1 MRPVALA
8 LVLLATA
15 SARAEGPVPI
25 AVHPFSGRCF
35 DAAQL
40 AERVRARVG
49 ESPVTVGA
57 PPRGSH
63 QEVRVAERA
72 AGIRVEVT
80 ARDGRGQIVGSLR
93 RIVPAD
99 DCATA
104 LEVAGLIVAR
114 AALPL
119 NWRETPRET
128 PPEPAPHPKH
138 VPPPTVTQQASQPQN
153 SPSQNSQP
161 QNSQPQNPVPQNS
174 PSQNPAPLPIVPSPL
189 PPRAFPSGPGPDLR
203 TVRGAPAREP
213 GTLVLRVRGP
223 NRRWGGELDAAVYGA
238 FNLDGG
244 SDQPGGELALGFR
257 RGRFGAAARGTVE
270 RNWSASAQSPAGPL
284 ALDIRRLTVAVEAHV
299 DVPVRVGALR
309 FVVGPELPLWRVVAT
324 GLPHPHTSLVTSFS
338 VAARVLYHL
347 DIGRLYVQGGVAFSV
362 APTSEDLS
370 ITGVGL
376 IAHTPRLTIGPIL
389 ALGVNL

>member
-1 MRPVALA
+1 MRSLALA

-25 AVHPFSGRCF
+25 VVQPFAGRCF

-49 ESPVTVGA
+49 DTPVTVGA

-72 AGIRVEVT
+72 GALTVEVT
-80 ARDGRGQIVGSLR
+80 ARDGRGQIVGSAR
-93 RIVPAD
+93 RLVPGD

-119 NWRETPRET
+119 NWRETP
-128 PPEPAPHPKH
+128 PEPAPHPKH
-138 VPPPTVTQQASQPQN
+138 PPATVPPNGPDNA
-153 SPSQNSQP
+153 SPSPLKSQAANAP
-161 QNSQPQNPVPQNS
+161 PNPIETP
-174 PSQNPAPLPIVPSPL
+174 PPLVSSPL

-203 TVRGAPAREP
+203 MVHGPPTREP
-213 GTLVLRVRGP
+213 GTLVLRVHGP
-223 NRRWGGELDAAVYGA
+223 NRRWVGELDAAVYGA

-244 SDQPGGELALGFR
+244 SDQPGGELAIGFR
-257 RGRFGAAARGTVE
+257 RKWIGAAVRGSIE
-270 RNWSASAQSPAGPL
+270 RDWSASAPSAAGFIS
-284 ALDIRRLTVAVEAHV
+284 LDIRRAAVAAELHG

-324 GLPHPHTSLVTSFS
+324 GLPHPHTSIVTSFS

-347 DIGRLYVQGGVAFSV
+347 DIGRLFMHAGVHFSV

-370 ITGVGL
+370 VTGVGV
-376 IAHTPRLTIGPIL
+376 IAKTPRLTLGPIL
-389 ALGVNL
+389 ALGLNL